1 MPDPPPP
8 QTFCFA
14 RATLPHQRA
23 HLSPLRLQTTT
34 PTLWLLD
41 AEFTRWF
48 ICIYAGSMTSQA
60 VVTRIWD
67 LFMWYGRRG
76 PAVLV
81 WVALGILY
89 GCRRRMFESKSLP
102 ATVKAVRRH
111 AEGCKTF
118 DDLIR
123 QAPVGLN
130 QVRGRTGR
138 DLYVNVCGCCW
149 GSAFAGHR
157 RLAAVGANVFS
168 VPFSLA

>member
-1 MPDPPPP
+1 MKKLCILCSIP
-8 QTFCFA
+8 QKPFMYVA
-14 RATLPHQRA
+14 RATTPIHTRTS
-23 HLSPLRLQTTT
+23 HPPLRFQNIPYTFS
-34 PTLWLLD
+34 LLNVR
-41 AEFTRWF
+41 FTRWF

-81 WVALGILY
+81 WVALGILH

-130 QVRGRTGR
+130 QVRENGIMCT
-138 DLYVNVCGCCW
+138 NVC
-149 GSAFAGHR
+149 AF
-157 RLAAVGANVFS
+157 
-168 VPFSLA
+168 